1 VREEGQRRANREELE
16 GFARRLREF
25 HASLE
30 EPEREML
37 EVILEGAQAGGT
49 AGYRRVPRRYG
60 EGGEGWEELVGWLR
74 EQGEE
79 DTQGFR
85 RRAL

>member
-16 GFARRLREF
+16 GFARRLKEF
-25 HASLE
+25 HGSLE

-37 EVILEGAQAGGT
+37 EAILEGAQAGGT
-49 AGYRRVPRRYG
+49 AGYRHRRRYG

-74 EQGEE
+74 EQGED

-85 RRAL
+85 RRPV